1 VNVLSE
7 ALALERDI
15 FQRPIEIQTI
25 STPPPI
31 KHSTAHAHAPPHAHH
46 RTRMY
51 VTLTIGRAV
60 PDYCRSIHPQQL
72 QMLGDRLRL
81 LHAKL
86 NEIHFAQQKVK
97 ALLLKAEP
105 IKGVHNLDS
114 LIKDGRTPIGD
125 LKVTHYMTDTP
136 HNARHARNAR
146 HTPHAQRTTRRT
158 QLTFV
163 LCLEKA
169 WVQQSFPPT
178 NPGYAGYPPQPGL
191 QPARTLMAGL
201 LKWYLSLSDSW
212 QALLAQPGPT

>member
-25 STPPPI
+25 STPPPPAL
-31 KHSTAHAHAPPHAHH
+31 HRAHAHAPPHTRT

-51 VTLTIGRAV
+51 VTLTLGRTV

-86 NEIHFAQQKVK
+86 NEIRFAQQKVK

-105 IKGVHNLDS
+105 INGVHNLDS

-125 LKVTHYMTDTP
+125 LKVTHEHNT
-136 HNARHARNAR
+136 HNARHTRHAR
-146 HTPHAQRTTRRT
+146 HSPHATQR
-158 QLTFV
+158 
-163 LCLEKA
+163 LCCAWGKA

-178 NPGYAGYPPQPGL
+178 NPGGVGYGGYPPQ
-191 QPARTLMAGL
+191 QAPARTLMAGL

-212 QALLAQPGPT
+212 QALLAQPPGPT